1 MRNVFFTNPRPNA
14 PLPSA
19 RRAGENTGAC
29 WRVPGQSVLREPGVE
44 RQAAAYAWHT
54 FLVSA
59 AGVSVPAV
67 SSIAGTWWGCQ
78 PKHARKRIKWTEN
91 FILRVCR
98 CCGGLIALLRTSARP
113 KYFFSFFRPLYC
125 RWVESDSLWANRSG
139 TDSIQPLA
147 TFTTPTPT

>member
-14 PLPSA
+14 PSPFA

-29 WRVPGQSVLREPGVE
+29 WRVPGQSVLREPGIE
-44 RQAAAYAWHT
+44 RQTAAYAWHT

-78 PKHARKRIKWTEN
+78 TETRSKKDKMDRE
-91 FILRVCR
+91 FYFESLQVL
-98 CCGGLIALLRTSARP
+98 GWLDAMLGTSARP
-113 KYFFSFFRPLYC
+113 NFFLSFFRPLYC
-125 RWVESDSLWANRSG
+125 RWVESDSLWAKS
-139 TDSIQPLA
+139 
-147 TFTTPTPT
+147 PTGPHSRALWVPEGWVR